1 MKKNIRFVLIGL
13 MACMAV
19 LEVSAQRGMQSRNAR
34 ENSETPAY
42 ESMLS
47 GGVTTNTN
55 SGILGGFVV
64 RHSQL
69 LSQSLFG
76 KKQYRYMA
84 LELVNV
90 KHPKEYSE
98 QVGYAARFTRNKI
111 NYLFALRPE
120 YGREIVLFN
129 RNDDEGIA
137 VSAIFAAG
145 PTIGFE
151 KPNMVRV
158 QETRN
163 RVVNVPYDPGVHNYG
178 NIVGAN
184 FFGGFD
190 KTKIIP
196 GVHVKAA
203 LAFELSAFRNS
214 VTGVEVGFLAEAF
227 TRKAEIMVNADNK
240 NFYTSG
246 FISLY
251 FGRTK

>member
-1 MKKNIRFVLIGL
+1 MKKNIRFVLLGL
-13 MACMAV
+13 ILCITSFQ
-19 LEVSAQRGMQSRNAR
+19 VSAQRERQARNLRDNVDA
-34 ENSETPAY
+34 PAY
-42 ESMLS
+42 ASMLS
-47 GGVTTNTN
+47 GGITTNTN
-55 SGILGGFVV
+55 SGILGGLVV

-69 LSQSLFG
+69 LPNSFMG
-76 KKQYRYMA
+76 KRQYRYLA

-90 KHPKEYSE
+90 KHAKEQSV
-98 QVGYAARFTRNKI
+98 QMGYGARFTRNKI

-137 VSAIFAAG
+137 VSTIFAIG
-145 PTIGFE
+145 PTIGLE
-151 KPNMVRV
+151 KPAMVRV

-163 RVVNVPYDPGVHNYG
+163 RVVSVPYDPGMHNTG
-178 NIVGAN
+178 NIVGSN
-184 FFGGFD
+184 FFGGLD
-190 KTKIIP
+190 KTKFVP
-196 GVHVKAA
+196 GLHVKAA

-227 TRKAEIMVNADNK
+227 SRKPEIMINAENRS
-240 NFYTSG
+240 FYTSG